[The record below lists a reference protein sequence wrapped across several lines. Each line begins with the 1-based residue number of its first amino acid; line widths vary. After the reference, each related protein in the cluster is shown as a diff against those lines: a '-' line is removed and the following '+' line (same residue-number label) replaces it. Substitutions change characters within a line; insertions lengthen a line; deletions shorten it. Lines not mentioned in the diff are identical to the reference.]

1 MRTAKLSVPEGALL
15 HEMGGDVDEPSQV
28 KSIGNVP
35 PSSMAELETVNSLA
49 GVSEGADEL
58 VVVVV
63 VAEPEQAE
71 MMPRARDIPMMKIR
85 LRCRAGMFTAV
96 RVFAEG
102 KEKL

>member
-49 GVSEGADEL
+49 GVSEGADEI
-58 VVVVV
+58 VVVV
-63 VAEPEQAE
+63 EPEQAE
-71 MMPRARDIPMMKIR
+71 MMPRAKDIPMMKIR
-85 LRCRAGMFTAV
+85 LRCRAGRFT
-96 RVFAEG
+96 RLMVFT
-102 KEKL
+102 

>member
-49 GVSEGADEL
+49 GVSEGADEV

-71 MMPRARDIPMMKIR
+71 PTMIKQSMMKQLCRFIR
-85 LRCRAGMFTAV
+85 RPRTDP
-96 RVFAEG
+96 
-102 KEKL
+102 

>member
-35 PSSMAELETVNSLA
+35 PSSMAELETVNS
-49 GVSEGADEL
+49 VMTS
-58 VVVVV
+58 VVFEVDIPVDG
-63 VAEPEQAE
+63 EPEQAE